1 MIKSIKL
8 MLIFMS
14 IASISLFALS
24 NEEKRVLSA
33 TATLNNMLHLPESSM
48 PHILFRKAKAIAI
61 IPSSY
66 KIGFILGGRYGE
78 GVICVKGDDG
88 KWSNPVFLTLKGG
101 SIGFQAG
108 VQVADIVLVFK
119 SRKSIEGLINSRF
132 TLGLDGSIAV
142 GPLGREVGANTDV
155 SFRSEVYSYSISQG
169 LFLGVS
175 LSGAVLEIDKKA
187 NSRFYGHDAT
197 VTDIIRNYKVK
208 VPAVVSKLKAKF
220 N

>member
-1 MIKSIKL
+1 MLKSIKL
-8 MLIFMS
+8 FFIVMS
-14 IASISLFALS
+14 LASASLFGLT
-24 NEEKRVLSA
+24 NEEKRVLSSA
-33 TATLNNMLHLPESSM
+33 AVLNNVLNLPESSI
-48 PHILFRKAKAIAI
+48 PHVLFRKAKAIAI

-66 KIGFILGGRYGE
+66 RIGFVLGGRFGK
-78 GVICVKGDDG
+78 GVLSIKDDKGR
-88 KWSNPVFLTLKGG
+88 WSNPLFITLKGG

-119 SRKSIEGLINSRF
+119 SRSSVEGLIESKF
-132 TLGLDGSIAV
+132 TLGLDGSVAV
-142 GPLGREVGANTDV
+142 GPLGREVSANTDIT
-155 SFRSEVYSYSISQG
+155 FRSEVYSYSITQG

-187 NSRFYGHDAT
+187 NRKFYGDDAT
-197 VTDIIRNYKVK
+197 VTDIIRNYKVR